1 MSEYLL
7 LPYLLT
13 MLEWIAGERHWSSAM
28 PSFSCVIHGSFSLNF
43 SLILLK
49 KKQKNKA
56 KQLVGNNQGNF
67 LGFVIPTV
75 G

>member
-1 MSEYLL
+1 MSENLL

-13 MLEWIAGERHWSSAM
+13 MLKWIAGERHWSSAM
-28 PSFSCVIHGSFSLNF
+28 PSFSCVIHGSFSLKF
-43 SLILLK
+43 SFILLK
-49 KKQKNKA
+49 KNKNKT